1 MEASSGPVTI
11 LWDYENCPAPK
22 RTGDRSIS
30 GTAIVRR
37 LREAFSHLGPIVEI
51 KAFGNASTIPAEL
64 REELQTSAVSIV
76 DAIAVNKRKD
86 LVDKMIFSHMFC
98 FALDHK
104 PPATVVLIAGDVDYA
119 LPLAALSL
127 RKYFVVLVLPPNV
140 KVSQHLQGSAHQI
153 YYWWD
158 VLFPQQPVEQIA
170 NELRLSATIEKNKN
184 KEKEGAQGQLQP
196 QQQQTHVGSP
206 GHDTTDAALPEPL
219 TGASGLHLRDLCRVL
234 LNMEEAGDPKPLVS
248 RVGVTLKDQ
257 YPQLFQKGILT
268 ELLEVAQEEG
278 LVKISGEKPRHYC
291 VFDPHVLEKYLK

>member
-1 MEASSGPVTI
+1 MDSSSGPVTI

-30 GTAIVRR
+30 GTTIVRR

-76 DAIAVNKRKD
+76 DAISVNKRKD

-127 RKYFVVLVLPPNV
+127 RKYFVVLVLPPNAR
-140 KVSQHLQGSAHQI
+140 VSHHLQGNANQVF
-153 YYWWD
+153 YWRD
-158 VLFPQQPVEQIA
+158 VLFPQQQDATLEYQ
-170 NELRLSATIEKNKN
+170 LSGGSDSTKRQSNSSSSAS
-184 KEKEGAQGQLQP
+184 GSSPSSPHLAAAQTMP
-196 QQQQTHVGSP
+196 
-206 GHDTTDAALPEPL
+206 
-219 TGASGLHLRDLCRVL
+219 GLHLQDLCRVL
-234 LNMEEAGDPKPLVS
+234 LDMEEAGDPKPLVS
-248 RVGVTLKDQ
+248 KVGIVLKET
-257 YPQLFQKGILT
+257 YPQLFQKGILPD
-268 ELLEVAQEEG
+268 LLEAAEERG
-278 LVKISGEKPRHYC
+278 LVKIAGEKPKHYC
-291 VFDPHVLEKYLK
+291 IFEPEVLEKHITGGKD